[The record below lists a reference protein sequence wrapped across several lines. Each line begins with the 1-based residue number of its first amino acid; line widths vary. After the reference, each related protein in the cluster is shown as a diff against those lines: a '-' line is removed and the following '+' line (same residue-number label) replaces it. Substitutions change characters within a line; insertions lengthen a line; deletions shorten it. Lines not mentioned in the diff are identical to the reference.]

1 MWCLV
6 GDLSVFQIGDSLGH
20 TCIWVSRSFWASTA
34 EVRSVLYSSTCSRYE
49 GVTSRVSDEVRSVC
63 RWRQR
68 LPRSRTPG
76 KGAKARRSH
85 SSSQQPTV
93 ETKTAS
99 GEEDSTIRFHP

>member
-85 SSSQQPTV
+85 SSGSSKCGGD
-93 ETKTAS
+93 KT
-99 GEEDSTIRFHP
+99 TTLP